1 MMKGLRTILLCLMVA
16 GYGLPAGCRPVA
28 HRIPVSVIY
37 SGVHC
42 GAGQQAFQAAWV
54 GHPERVAQ
62 HRAVP
67 QSIGPIRWD
76 PEKEGV
82 LWLEMGVKPTGG
94 YALELDDPEA
104 TVSGGV
110 AVVSVRWRAPAPDM
124 FVTQAL
130 TSPCLVLKLPKADLE
145 AIHIQ
150 DQDGA
155 LRAKVQVPGDG

>member
-1 MMKGLRTILLCLMVA
+1 MMKGLLAILWCLMVA
-16 GYGLPAGCRPVA
+16 GYGLPTGCRPVA

-42 GAGQQAFQAAWV
+42 GAGQQAFRATWI
-54 GHPERVAQ
+54 GHPDGVAQ
-62 HRAVP
+62 QGAVTGI
-67 QSIGPIRWD
+67 QWD

-104 TVSGGV
+104 TVTGGA
-110 AVVSVRWRAPAPDM
+110 AVVTVRWRTPPPDG

-130 TSPCLVLKLPKADLE
+130 TAPCLVLKLPKVDLE

>member
-1 MMKGLRTILLCLMVA
+1 MKGVHAILLCLMVA
-16 GYGLPAGCRPVA
+16 VYGLPMGCRPVA
-28 HRIPVSVIY
+28 PRIPVSVVY
-37 SGVHC
+37 SGIHC
-42 GAGQQAFQAAWV
+42 NAGQQAFRAAWV
-54 GHPERVAQ
+54 GHPEQVAQ
-62 HRAVP
+62 QRAFP
-67 QSIGPIRWD
+67 KSIGPIQWD

-104 TVSGGV
+104 TVTAGA
-110 AVVSVRWRAPAPDM
+110 AVVTVRWRTPPPDG

-150 DQDGA
+150 DQDGT